1 MPGIKRS
8 RPAEDAAASSAAS
21 SSSKPASATKKTKS
35 NTAASTSTSSAPST
49 SLLSA
54 QEVDFPRGGS
64 SGLTPLEFREAKRE
78 ARSESA
84 ANELLFKDAKDEQAE
99 ARRNKNKQKLNRE
112 KRNDAKK
119 KRSSAA
125 AAAPT
130 TKAERKDHNRIEHI
144 NYKRLIP
151 GSRLLCSVL
160 AIHPLAVVVSLP
172 NQMLGHIP
180 VTQISPQFTQR
191 LQAAADASAED
202 DEEEEDDD
210 ESMDEDSDDEDGDN
224 THTNG
229 ASGKDAKKVP
239 ELRELFYVGQWLV
252 ASVVQVRSGDVAKG
266 RPTREGGEYEKESR
280 RVELSLAPHLVNAG
294 VSVSDLD
301 TGATLSAAISSVEDH
316 GYMLDAGLPEFRGFI
331 PFTDAAK
338 LPTSFRAGKNG
349 KSLQVGSVVFAKI
362 TKIPENQRSFEATLD
377 PKTVS
382 TSPIKH
388 APSITAILPGT
399 LTKVLITASLPTG
412 LNVKLFGMFDA
423 TIDRFHLPELPEG
436 KDIPDVYK
444 EGSKHV
450 ARVLWDLLAPPSA
463 ALQGENPEHER
474 KFGLSL
480 APQVLALEAPVA
492 KDAQLLQH
500 AYPIGAALKVTVVQT
515 INDWGLIVT
524 INGTDLRGFVHI
536 SQVSDDHVVALPP
549 SSGPFAKGS
558 AHKARVVGHSPTDR
572 TLQLS
577 LKASV
582 LERKFM
588 RVSEVEVGEVV
599 NASIIKLALPNA
611 IFLQLHGHVD
621 GVVFSNHFA
630 DVKLTQPEKRFKP
643 GLQVKA
649 RVMDVDPSR
658 NRIVLTLKKSLVKSD
673 LPIVASLQD
682 ARVGVVTNATVSRV
696 QTNSLIVSLFGG
708 LKALVPGREVSE
720 DDFNDVK
727 SGFAEGK
734 VIKMRITEVD
744 YENQKLV
751 GSIKQASPE
760 FLAKL
765 NVDAVDVGEKV
776 TGKVAAVHKEVVVLT
791 LVPSGVRALLSLA
804 VLADIRGTTPEAL
817 LETLEEDQEIEDLV
831 VSVKNPAKGI
841 VIVADKVR
849 ASKKADE
856 GANGATVGP
865 VKQGAVVPG
874 RVIQKNDKYLDCVV
888 AIGTA
893 TRATLQMTDI
903 ADDFSSEVTLP
914 SPGQNLQCYVVS
926 LKPNGKSAV
935 ISTRP
940 SRVSPS
946 SSTVVADPEITSISD
961 LAKGQ
966 KVRGF
971 VKAITNVG
979 LFVNVGRKLDARV
992 QVRELFDEFVRDWK
1006 TRFTVGQV
1014 VSGTIMDLNANNNE
1028 IEMSLKS
1035 TPGSIKPR
1043 AERDAERAQAQDAK
1057 RAKRLSDFKVG
1068 DKVKGFVKNI
1078 IDFGVFVQIEGTN
1091 VSGLAH
1097 MNELSDGK
1105 AAEAL
1110 KAFRVGDKVRAIVL
1124 RVNEEK
1130 KKISFGLKPSYFDA
1144 ADFEDSS
1151 DEDDDDDEEVDED
1164 EEMEGADADAGSDGE
1179 EDEDEE
1185 SGDDDDDEGDFVEMD
1200 EDSDAE
1206 EDDEA
1211 PKSKKSALPALALS
1225 GGFSWSAGANDD
1237 DEVSD
1242 NGLSSSES
1250 DSDSDSDTAASAAA
1264 KKAAQRKEKAKSK
1277 ARKNTLEEDLTADL
1291 ASKAPESATDF
1302 ERLLLGS
1309 PNSSFLWIQFMSFAL
1324 QLSDVDKAREI
1335 ARRALK
1341 VINYR
1346 EEQERMNVWIALLN
1360 LENTYGSDE
1369 TLDATFR
1376 EAVQAND
1383 GFTMYLK
1390 MVNILETSEKHEAAE
1405 EMFVKA
1411 KAKYSTQPEFWIEY
1425 ARYFLRTGQ
1434 ADAAR
1439 ALLPRAMQALDKRQH
1454 TQTITAFAINEFKLG
1469 DAERGRTIFEGLVD
1483 SYPKRLD
1490 LWWQYLDQESRL
1502 EDNQVQVRNLFERTL
1517 TLKLTAKKGKSL
1529 LKKWLEYE
1537 KSHGD
1542 AKSQQKVLKKA
1553 KEFVDEINSKNAQ
1566 PQDEEEEDD
1575 EE

>member
-1 MPGIKRS
+1 MPGVKRS

-21 SSSKPASATKKTKS
+21 SSKFNHTKKTKS
-35 NTAASTSTSSAPST
+35 SSTSSASSSAPTT

-78 ARSESA
+78 AHSESS
-84 ANELLFKDAKDEQAE
+84 ANELLFKDAKDVQAE
-99 ARRNKNKQKLNRE
+99 AKRNKNKQKLNRE

-119 KRSSAA
+119 KRA
-125 AAAPT
+125 T
-130 TKAERKDHNRIEHI
+130 TEVVKPAGEKKDHVRIEHI

-180 VTQISPQFTQR
+180 VTQVSPQFTQR
-191 LQAAADASAED
+191 LQAAADANAEDDSD
-202 DEEEEDDD
+202 DEEEEDED
-210 ESMDEDSDDEDGDN
+210 ESMDEDSDEDEDEEAA
-224 THTNG
+224 T
-229 ASGKDAKKVP
+229 SSSSKKSRKDAKKVP
-239 ELRELFYVGQWLV
+239 ELRELFHVGQWLV
-252 ASVVQVRSGDVAKG
+252 ASVVQVRGGDVAKG

-280 RVELSLAPHLVNAG
+280 RVELSLAPHLVNTGAA
-294 VSVSDLD
+294 VSDLD
-301 TGATLSAAISSVEDH
+301 VGATLSASISSVEDH
-316 GYMLDAGLPEFRGFI
+316 GYMLDSGIPEFRGFV

-338 LPTSFRAGKNG
+338 LPSSFHAGKNG

-362 TKIPENQRSFEATLD
+362 TKIPENRRSFEVTLD
-377 PKTVS
+377 PKTV
-382 TSPIKH
+382 TNTPIKH
-388 APSITAILPGT
+388 VPSITAILPGT
-399 LTKVLITASLPTG
+399 LTKVLVTAALPTG

-423 TIDRFHLPELPEG
+423 TIDRFHLPQLPEG
-436 KDIPDVYK
+436 KDIQDVYK

-450 ARVLWDLLAPPSA
+450 ARVLWDLLAPPST
-463 ALQGENPEHER
+463 ALQGDNPDHER

-480 APQVLALEAPVA
+480 APQVLALQAPVA
-492 KDAQLLQH
+492 KDQQLLQH
-500 AYPIGAALKVTVVQT
+500 AYPIGAPLKVTVVQT
-515 INDWGLIVT
+515 INEWGLIVS
-524 INGTDLRGFVHI
+524 IHNTDLRGFVHI
-536 SQVSDDHVVALPP
+536 SQVSDDHVVSLPP
-549 SSGPFAKGS
+549 SSGPFAKGTE
-558 AHKARVVGHSPTDR
+558 HKARVVGHSPTDR

-599 NASIIKLALPNA
+599 NANIIKLGLPNT

-621 GVVFSNHFA
+621 GVVFANHFA
-630 DVKLTQPEKRFKP
+630 DIKLTHPEKRFKP

-658 NRIVLTLKKSLVKSD
+658 NRIVLTCKKSLVKSD
-673 LPIVASLQD
+673 LPIIASMQD
-682 ARVGVVTNATVSRV
+682 ARVGVVTHATIFRV

-720 DDFNDVK
+720 EDFNDVK
-727 SGFAEGK
+727 DSFTEGK
-734 VIKMRITEVD
+734 VVKMRITEVD

-760 FLAKL
+760 YLAKL
-765 NVDAVDVGEKV
+765 NVDAVEVGEKV
-776 TGKVAAVHKEVVVLT
+776 TGKVAAVHKEVVVLS
-791 LVPSGVRALLSLA
+791 LVPSGVRALLSLS
-804 VLADIRGTTPEAL
+804 VLASMRGTTSEEL
-817 LETLEEDQEIEDLV
+817 LESLEEDQEIENLV

-849 ASKKADE
+849 SGKSSDDSA
-856 GANGATVGP
+856 ANGTTSGQ
-865 VKQGAVVPG
+865 VKQGAVVQG
-874 RVIQKNDKYLDCVV
+874 RVIEKNAKYLDCIV
-888 AIGTA
+888 ALGTA
-893 TRATLQMTDI
+893 TRAKLHITDLS
-903 ADDFSSEVTLP
+903 DDYSSDASALP
-914 SPGQNLQCYVVS
+914 TPGQSVQCYILS

-940 SRVSPS
+940 SRTTG
-946 SSTVVADPEITSISD
+946 STDIVDPEISSISD

-966 KVRGF
+966 KIRGF

-979 LFVNVGRKLDARV
+979 LFITIGRKLDARV

-1014 VSGTIMDLNANNNE
+1014 VSGTIMDLNPGNNE
-1028 IEMSLKS
+1028 VEMSLKS

-1043 AERDAERAQAQDAK
+1043 AEKAEERAQAEQK
-1057 RAKRLSDFKVG
+1057 QRPKRLTGFKVG
-1068 DKVKGFVKNI
+1068 DKVKGFIKNI

-1105 AAEAL
+1105 ADEAL

-1124 RVNEEK
+1124 RINEEK
-1130 KKISFGLKPSYFDA
+1130 RKISFGLKPSYFDA

-1151 DEDDDDDEEVDED
+1151 DEEDDDDEEEIEEVEEDED
-1164 EEMEGADADAGSDGE
+1164 EEMEDAEAAS
-1179 EDEDEE
+1179 EDEDDDE
-1185 SGDDDDDEGDFVEMD
+1185 DDDEDSDDEGDFVEMD
-1200 EDSDAE
+1200 EDDE
-1206 EDDEA
+1206 EADNA
-1211 PKSKKSALPALALS
+1211 ATSKSKKSSSLPSLALS

-1237 DEVSD
+1237 DESSND
-1242 NGLSSSES
+1242 LSSSSDSDDS
-1250 DSDSDSDTAASAAA
+1250 DSDSDSAARKASL
-1264 KKAAQRKEKAKSK
+1264 KKQKAKSK
-1277 ARKNTLEEDLTADL
+1277 SKRSSNLEEDLTADL

-1324 QLSDVDKAREI
+1324 QLSDVDKARSI

-1360 LENTYGSDE
+1360 LENTYGSEE
-1369 TLDATFR
+1369 TLESTFK

-1390 MVNILETSEKHEAAE
+1390 MISILEASNKISEAE
-1405 EMFVKA
+1405 EMFTKA
-1411 KAKYSTQPEFWIEY
+1411 KAKYSTSPEFWIEY
-1425 ARYFLRTGQ
+1425 ARFYLRTDQ
-1434 ADAAR
+1434 PDASR
-1439 ALLPRAMQALDKRQH
+1439 ALLPRAMQALEKREH
-1454 TQTITAFAINEFKLG
+1454 TFTITAFAINEFKLG
-1469 DAERGRTIFEGLVD
+1469 DPERGRTIFEGLVD

-1490 LWWQYLDQESRL
+1490 LWWQYIDQESRL
-1502 EDNQVQVRNLFERTL
+1502 EENQPQVRNLFERAM

-1537 KSHGD
+1537 KKHGD
-1542 AKSQQKVLKKA
+1542 AKSQQKVIKRA
-1553 KEFVDEINSKNAQ
+1553 KDFVDEINRKNAA
-1566 PQDEEEEDD
+1566 QDEEED

>member
-8 RPAEDAAASSAAS
+8 RPADDAAAASSAAS
-21 SSSKPASATKKTKS
+21 SSKAAAAAIATKKSKS
-35 NTAASTSTSSAPST
+35 NTASTSSAPST

-99 ARRNKNKQKLNRE
+99 AKRNKNKQKLNRE

-119 KRSSAA
+119 KRSSTA
-125 AAAPT
+125 AAAPAANSE
-130 TKAERKDHNRIEHI
+130 KKDYNRIEHI

-180 VTQISPQFTQR
+180 ATQISPQFTQR
-191 LQAAADASAED
+191 LQAAADASA
-202 DEEEEDDD
+202 DED
-210 ESMDEDSDDEDGDN
+210 ESMDEDSDSDDEDDEDEG
-224 THTNG
+224 HANG
-229 ASGKDAKKVP
+229 ASSKVSNKVP
-239 ELRELFYVGQWLV
+239 ELRELFHVGQWLV

-316 GYMLDAGLPEFRGFI
+316 GYMLDAGLAELSGFV

-338 LPTSFRAGKNG
+338 LPASFHAGKNG

-362 TKIPENQRSFEATLD
+362 TRIPENKRSFDATLD
-377 PKTVS
+377 PKTVR

-463 ALQGENPEHER
+463 ALQGDNPDHER

-492 KDAQLLQH
+492 KDDQLLQH
-500 AYPIGAALKVTVVQT
+500 AFPIGAALKVTVVQT
-515 INDWGLIVT
+515 INDWGLIVSVHD
-524 INGTDLRGFVHI
+524 TDLRGFVHI

-558 AHKARVVGHSPTDR
+558 VHKARVVGHSPTDR

-599 NASIIKLALPNA
+599 NASIIKLGLPNA
-611 IFLQLHGHVD
+611 IFLQLQGHVD
-621 GVVFSNHFA
+621 GVVFANHFA

-649 RVMDVDPSR
+649 RVMDVDPNR

-673 LPIVASLQD
+673 LPIVASMQD
-682 ARVGVVTNATVSRV
+682 ARVGVVTNATVFRV

-708 LKALVPGREVSE
+708 LRALVPGREVSE

-727 SGFAEGK
+727 SGFGEGK
-734 VIKMRITEVD
+734 VVKMRITEVD
-744 YENQKLV
+744 YENQRLV

-760 FLAKL
+760 YLAKL
-765 NVDAVDVGEKV
+765 NVDAVEVGETV

-804 VLADIRGTTPEAL
+804 VLAAMRSTTPEAL
-817 LETLEEDQEIEDLV
+817 LETLEEDQEIDGLV

-849 ASKKADE
+849 ESKKANE
-856 GANGATVGP
+856 GASSTTSGQ
-865 VKQGAVVPG
+865 VKQGAVVQG

-888 AIGTA
+888 ALGTA
-893 TRATLQMTDI
+893 TRATLQMTDL
-903 ADDFSSEVTLP
+903 ADDFSANITLP
-914 SPGQNLQCYVVS
+914 SPGQTLQCYIVS

-940 SRVSPS
+940 SRVNPS
-946 SSTVVADPEITSISD
+946 TSAQIVDPEITSISD
-961 LAKGQ
+961 LIKGQ
-966 KVRGF
+966 KIRGF

-1006 TRFTVGQV
+1006 TRFRVGQLV
-1014 VSGTIMDLNANNNE
+1014 EGTVMDVNAHSNE
-1028 IEMSLKS
+1028 VELSLKS

-1043 AERDAERAQAQDAK
+1043 AEREAERAQAHDAK
-1057 RAKRLSDFKVG
+1057 RPKRLTDFSVG
-1068 DKVKGFVKNI
+1068 DKVKGFVKNV
-1078 IDFGVFVQIEGTN
+1078 IDFGVFVQIDGTN

-1105 AAEAL
+1105 ADEAL

-1124 RVNEEK
+1124 RINEEK

-1151 DEDDDDDEEVDED
+1151 DEEDEDED
-1164 EEMEGADADAGSDGE
+1164 EEMEDADAGSDE
-1179 EDEDEE
+1179 DDEDKED
-1185 SGDDDDDEGDFVEMD
+1185 SDDDDDEGDFVEMD
-1200 EDSDAE
+1200 QDSDAE
-1206 EDDEA
+1206 DDDDDDA
-1211 PKSKKSALPALALS
+1211 PKSKKSSLPSLALS

-1237 DEVSD
+1237 ESSD
-1242 NGLSSSES
+1242 NALSSS
-1250 DSDSDSDTAASAAA
+1250 DSDSAAASA
-1264 KKAAQRKEKAKSK
+1264 KKALQRKEKAKAKS
-1277 ARKNTLEEDLTADL
+1277 RKSALEDDLTADL

-1324 QLSDVDKAREI
+1324 QLSDVDQARTI

-1360 LENTYGSDE
+1360 LENTYGSDD

-1390 MVNILETSEKHEAAE
+1390 LIGILEGAGKLDAADE
-1405 EMFVKA
+1405 TWVKA
-1411 KAKYSTQPEFWIEY
+1411 KGKYSTQPEFWIEY
-1425 ARYFLRTGQ
+1425 ARFFLRTRR

-1439 ALLPRAMQALDKRQH
+1439 ALLPRAMQALDKRAH

-1502 EDNQVQVRNLFERTL
+1502 PENQAQVRNLFERTL

-1537 KSHGD
+1537 KAHGD
-1542 AKSQQKVLKKA
+1542 AKSQQKVLNRA
-1553 KEFVDEINSKNAQ
+1553 KEFVDEINSKNAA
-1566 PQDEEEEDD
+1566 PQEDD
-1575 EE
+1575 EEDEE

>member
-21 SSSKPASATKKTKS
+21 SSKFANATKKTKS
-35 NTAASTSTSSAPST
+35 NTASTSSAPST

-84 ANELLFKDAKDEQAE
+84 ANELLFKDAKDERAE
-99 ARRNKNKQKLNRE
+99 AKRNKNKQKLNRE

-119 KRSSAA
+119 KRTSTAT
-125 AAAPT
+125 AAPT
-130 TKAERKDHNRIEHI
+130 TKGEKKDHNRIEHI

-180 VTQISPQFTQR
+180 
-191 LQAAADASAED
+191 
-202 DEEEEDDD
+202 
-210 ESMDEDSDDEDGDN
+210 N
-224 THTNG
+224 
-229 ASGKDAKKVP
+229 AKKVP
-239 ELRELFYVGQWLV
+239 ELRELFHVGQWLV

-301 TGATLSAAISSVEDH
+301 AGAALSAAISSVEDH
-316 GYMLDAGLPEFRGFI
+316 GYMLDAGLPEFRGFV
-331 PFTDAAK
+331 PFADAAK
-338 LPTSFRAGKNG
+338 LPSSFHAGKNG
-349 KSLQVGSVVFAKI
+349 KSLQVGSVVFTKI
-362 TKIPENQRSFEATLD
+362 TKIPENKRSFEATLD

-388 APSITAILPGT
+388 APAITAILPGT

-463 ALQGENPEHER
+463 ALQGDNPDHER

-492 KDAQLLQH
+492 KDEQLLQH

-524 INGTDLRGFVHI
+524 IHDTDLRGFVHI

-549 SSGPFAKGS
+549 STGPFAKGS
-558 AHKARVVGHSPTDR
+558 VHKARVVGHSPTDR

-599 NASIIKLALPNA
+599 NASIIKLGLPNT
-611 IFLQLHGHVD
+611 IFFQLQGHVD

-649 RVMDVDPSR
+649 RVMDVDPNR

-673 LPIVASLQD
+673 LPIVASMQD
-682 ARVGVVTNATVSRV
+682 ARVGVVTNATVFRV

-727 SGFAEGK
+727 SGFTEGK
-734 VIKMRITEVD
+734 VVKMRITEVD

-760 FLAKL
+760 YLAKL
-765 NVDAVDVGEKV
+765 NVDAVEVGEKV

-804 VLADIRGTTPEAL
+804 LLAQIRGTTPEAL
-817 LETLEEDQEIEDLV
+817 LEELEEDQEIEDLV

-849 ASKKADE
+849 TKTMDE
-856 GANGATVGP
+856 GANGATSGE
-865 VKQGAVVPG
+865 VKQGAVVQG

-888 AIGTA
+888 ALGTA
-893 TRATLQMTDI
+893 TRATLQMTDL
-903 ADDFSSEVTLP
+903 ADDFSNVTLP
-914 SPGQNLQCYVVS
+914 SPGQTLSCYIVS

-940 SRVSPS
+940 SRIDPS
-946 SSTVVADPEITSISD
+946 NSTNVTDPEVTSIND
-961 LAKGQ
+961 LTKGQ

-992 QVRELFDEFVRDWK
+992 QVRELFDDFVRDWK
-1006 TRFTVGQV
+1006 TRFTVGQL
-1014 VSGTIMDLNANNNE
+1014 VSGTIMDLNVHNNE

-1043 AERDAERAQAQDAK
+1043 AEREVERVQAQDAK

-1068 DKVKGFVKNI
+1068 DKVKGFVKNV

-1097 MNELSDGK
+1097 MNELSDGR
-1105 AAEAL
+1105 ADEAL
-1110 KAFRVGDKVRAIVL
+1110 KAFRVGDK
-1124 RVNEEK
+1124 
-1130 KKISFGLKPSYFDA
+1130 
-1144 ADFEDSS
+1144 
-1151 DEDDDDDEEVDED
+1151 
-1164 EEMEGADADAGSDGE
+1164 
-1179 EDEDEE
+1179 
-1185 SGDDDDDEGDFVEMD
+1185 
-1200 EDSDAE
+1200 
-1206 EDDEA
+1206 
-1211 PKSKKSALPALALS
+1211 SKKSAIPSLALS

-1237 DEVSD
+1237 SDSD
-1242 NGLSSSES
+1242 NGLSSSDESDSGS
-1250 DSDSDSDTAASAAA
+1250 DSDSDSAAAAAA
-1264 KKAAQRKEKAKSK
+1264 KKAAQCKEKAKSK
-1277 ARKNTLEEDLTADL
+1277 SRKSTLEEDLTADL

-1309 PNSSFLWIQFMSFAL
+1309 PNSSFLWIQFMSFSL

-1390 MVNILETSEKHEAAE
+1390 MINILETSEKTEAAE
-1405 EMFVKA
+1405 ELLVKA
-1411 KAKYSTQPEFWIEY
+1411 KAKYSTQGEFWIEW

-1502 EDNQVQVRNLFERTL
+1502 EGNQVQVRNLFERTL

-1529 LKKWLEYE
+1529 LKKWLDYE
-1537 KSHGD
+1537 KAHGD
-1542 AKSQQKVLKKA
+1542 AKSQQKVLKRA
-1553 KEFVDEINSKNAQ
+1553 KEFVDEINSKNAPTQ
-1566 PQDEEEEDD
+1566 EEEEND

>member
-8 RPAEDAAASSAAS
+8 RPVEDAAASSAAS
-21 SSSKPASATKKTKS
+21 SSKPNTTKKTKQAPS
-35 NTAASTSTSSAPST
+35 NSTPST

-99 ARRNKNKQKLNRE
+99 AKRNKMKQKFNRE

-119 KRSSAA
+119 KR
-125 AAAPT
+125 AAPAAST
-130 TKAERKDHNRIEHI
+130 TTQGEKKDYNRIEHI

-180 VTQISPQFTQR
+180 VTHISPQFTQR

-202 DEEEEDDD
+202 DDEDEDEDED
-210 ESMDEDSDDEDGDN
+210 ESMEEDSDDEDEED
-224 THTNG
+224 G
-229 ASGKDAKKVP
+229 ASKKQSKKDVKKVP
-239 ELRELFYVGQWLV
+239 ELRDLFHVGQWLV

-280 RVELSLAPHLVNAG
+280 RVELSLAPHLVNTG

-301 TGATLSAAISSVEDH
+301 AGATLSASISSVEDH
-316 GYMLDAGLPEFRGFI
+316 GYMLDSGIPEFRGFVS
-331 PFTDAAK
+331 FSDAAK
-338 LPTSFRAGKNG
+338 LPSSFHAGKQG

-362 TKIPENQRSFEATLD
+362 TKIPENKRSFEATLD
-377 PKTVS
+377 PKTV
-382 TSPIKH
+382 TNSPIKH
-388 APSITAILPGT
+388 APGITAILPGT
-399 LTKVLITASLPTG
+399 LTKVLITAALPTG

-423 TIDRFHLPELPEG
+423 TIDRFHLPELPEN

-450 ARVLWDLLAPPSA
+450 ARVLWDLLSPPST
-463 ALQGENPEHER
+463 ALQGDNPDHER

-480 APQVLALEAPVA
+480 APQVLALDAPVA
-492 KDAQLLQH
+492 KDKQLLQH
-500 AYPIGAALKVTVVQT
+500 AYPIGHALKVTVVQT
-515 INDWGLIVT
+515 INDWGLIVSVH
-524 INGTDLRGFVHI
+524 GTDLRGLVHI
-536 SQVSDDHVVALPP
+536 SQVSDDHVVSLPP
-549 SSGPFAKGS
+549 SSGPFAKGTE
-558 AHKARVVGHSPTDR
+558 HKARVVGHSPTDR

-599 NASIIKLALPNA
+599 NASIIKLGLPNA
-611 IFLQLHGHVD
+611 IFLQLHGNVD
-621 GVVFSNHFA
+621 GIVFANHFA

-673 LPIVASLQD
+673 LPIVSSIQD
-682 ARVGVVTNATVSRV
+682 ARVGVVTNATIFRV

-708 LKALVPGREVSE
+708 LKALIPGREVSE

-727 SGFAEGK
+727 SGFTEGK
-734 VIKMRITEVD
+734 VVKMRITEVD

-760 FLAKL
+760 YLAKL
-765 NVDAVDVGEKV
+765 NVDAVDVGQKV
-776 TGKVAAVHKEVVVLT
+776 TGKVAAVHKEVVVLS
-791 LVPSGVRALLSLA
+791 LVPSGVRALLSLS
-804 VLADIRGTTPEAL
+804 VLAAMRGTSSEEL
-817 LETLEEDQEIEDLV
+817 LESLEEDQEIEDLV
-831 VSVKNPAKGI
+831 VSVKNPAKGL

-849 ASKKADE
+849 DNKSEE
-856 GANGATVGP
+856 GANGASSGQ
-865 VKQGAVVPG
+865 VKQGGVVQG
-874 RVIQKNDKYLDCVV
+874 RVIQKNDKFLDCMV
-888 AIGTA
+888 ALGTA
-893 TRATLQMTDI
+893 TRAKLHITDL
-903 ADDFSSEVTLP
+903 ADDFSTNPSLP
-914 SPGQNLQCYVVS
+914 APGQTVQCYILS
-926 LKPNGKSAV
+926 LSRNGKSAT

-940 SRVSPS
+940 SLVSPS
-946 SSTVVADPEITSISD
+946 ASTSVVDPEISSISD

-979 LFVNVGRKLDARV
+979 LFITIGRKLDARV

-1014 VSGTIMDLNANNNE
+1014 VSGTIMDTNVHNNE

-1043 AERDAERAQAQDAK
+1043 AERAEERAQAEEKK
-1057 RAKRLSDFKVG
+1057 RPKRLMDFKVG
-1068 DKVKGFVKNI
+1068 DKVKGFIKNI
-1078 IDFGVFVQIEGTN
+1078 IDFGVFVQIEGTH

-1105 AAEAL
+1105 ADEAL

-1124 RVNEEK
+1124 RINEEK

-1151 DEDDDDDEEVDED
+1151 DEEDDDEEEAED
-1164 EEMEGADADAGSDGE
+1164 EEMEDADADEDE
-1179 EDEDEE
+1179 NEDEDDE
-1185 SGDDDDDEGDFVEMD
+1185 SDDEAAGDFVEMD
-1200 EDSDAE
+1200 EDSDDEAE
-1206 EDDEA
+1206 ATA
-1211 PKSKKSALPALALS
+1211 PKSKKSGLPSLSLS
-1225 GGFSWSAGANDD
+1225 GGFSWSAGGNDD
-1237 DEVSD
+1237 EESS
-1242 NGLSSSES
+1242 NELSSS
-1250 DSDSDSDTAASAAA
+1250 DSDSDSETTKAQL
-1264 KKAAQRKEKAKSK
+1264 KKQKAKSK
-1277 ARKNTLEEDLTADL
+1277 NKSRAALEEDLTADL
-1291 ASKAPESATDF
+1291 ASKAPESSTDF

-1324 QLSDVDKAREI
+1324 QLSDVDQARTI

-1360 LENTYGSDE
+1360 LENTYGSDD
-1369 TLDATFR
+1369 TLESTFK

-1390 MVNILETSEKHEAAE
+1390 MINILEASEKHEQAE

-1411 KAKYSTQPEFWIEY
+1411 KSKYSTAPEFWIEY
-1425 ARYFLRTGQ
+1425 ARYYLRTNQ

-1439 ALLPRAMQALDKRQH
+1439 ALLPRAMQALEKREH
-1454 TQTITAFAINEFKLG
+1454 TKTITAFAINEFKLG

-1490 LWWQYLDQESRL
+1490 LWWQYIDQESRL
-1502 EDNQVQVRNLFERTL
+1502 DDNQAQVRNLFERTL

-1537 KSHGD
+1537 KKNGD

-1553 KEFVDEINSKNAQ
+1553 KDFVDEINRKNA
-1566 PQDEEEEDD
+1566 EAEEEDED

>member
-8 RPAEDAAASSAAS
+8 RPADDAAASSAS
-21 SSSKPASATKKTKS
+21 SSSKANATKKTKNS
-35 NTAASTSTSSAPST
+35 ASSAAPST

-54 QEVDFPRGGS
+54 HEVDFPRGGS
-64 SGLTPLEFREAKRE
+64 SGLTSLEFREAKRE

-84 ANELLFKDAKDEQAE
+84 ADELLFKDAKDEQAQ
-99 ARRNKNKQKLNRE
+99 AKRNKLKQKFNRE
-112 KRNDAKK
+112 KRNDTKK
-119 KRSSAA
+119 KRTTPLPSASA
-125 AAAPT
+125 TQPQN
-130 TKAERKDHNRIEHI
+130 KDFNRIEHV

-172 NQMLGHIP
+172 NQMLGHVP
-180 VTQISPQFTQR
+180 VTHISPQFTHR
-191 LQAAADASAED
+191 LQAAADATAQAD
-202 DEEEEDDD
+202 DEEDDD
-210 ESMDEDSDDEDGDN
+210 DQSMDDASDDDEGN
-224 THTNG
+224 VNG
-229 ASGKDAKKVP
+229 TLNKRSNNDANKVP
-239 ELRELFYVGQWLV
+239 ELRELFHVGQWLV
-252 ASVVQVRSGDVAKG
+252 ASVVQVRSADVAKG
-266 RPTREGGEYEKESR
+266 LPNREGGEYEKESR

-316 GYMLDAGLPEFRGFI
+316 GYMLDCGITELRGFVS
-331 PFTDAAK
+331 FTDAAK
-338 LPTSFRAGKNG
+338 LPATFGAGKHG

-362 TKIPENQRSFEATLD
+362 TKIPENKRSFEATLD
-377 PKTVS
+377 PKAVS

-388 APSITAILPGT
+388 APNITAILPGT
-399 LTKVLITASLPTG
+399 LTKVLITAALPTG

-450 ARVLWDLLAPPSA
+450 ARVLWDLLSPPST
-463 ALQGENPEHER
+463 ALQGDNPDHER

-492 KDAQLLQH
+492 KDQQLLQH
-500 AYPIGAALKVTVVQT
+500 AYPIGATLKVTVVQT
-515 INDWGLIVT
+515 ITDWGLIVS
-524 INGTDLRGFVHI
+524 IHGTDLRGFVHI
-536 SQVSDDHVVALPP
+536 SQASDDHVVSLPP
-549 SSGPFAKGS
+549 SSGPFAKGTE
-558 AHKARVVGHSPTDR
+558 HKARVVGHSPTDR

-577 LKASV
+577 LKPSV

-599 NASIIKLALPNA
+599 NASIVKLGLPNA

-621 GVVFSNHFA
+621 GVVFANHFA

-649 RVMDVDPSR
+649 RIMDVDPSR
-658 NRIVLTLKKSLVKSD
+658 NRIVLTCKKSLVKSD
-673 LPIVASLQD
+673 LPIVASMQD
-682 ARVGVVTNATVSRV
+682 ARVGVVTNATIFRV

-727 SGFAEGK
+727 GSFTEGR
-734 VIKMRITEVD
+734 VVKMRITEVD

-751 GSIKQASPE
+751 GSIKQAAPE
-760 FLAKL
+760 YLAKL
-765 NVDAVDVGEKV
+765 NVSAVDVGEKV

-791 LVPSGVRALLSLA
+791 LVPSGVRALLSLS
-804 VLADIRGTTPEAL
+804 VLAAMRGTTSEEL
-817 LETLEEDQEIEDLV
+817 LESLGEDQEIENLV

-849 ASKKADE
+849 AGKAADE
-856 GANGATVGP
+856 GANGASSGQ
-865 VKQGAVVPG
+865 VKQGAVVQG
-874 RVIQKNDKYLDCVV
+874 RVIQKSDKFLDCIV
-888 AIGTA
+888 ALGTA
-893 TRATLQMTDI
+893 TRAKLHITDI
-903 ADDFSSEVTLP
+903 ADDFSNNVSLP
-914 SPGQNLQCYVVS
+914 SVGQTVRCHVIS
-926 LKPNGKSAV
+926 LTPNGKSAV
-935 ISTRP
+935 ISTRA
-940 SRVSPS
+940 SRISD
-946 SSTVVADPEITSISD
+946 STDVVDPEISSITD
-961 LAKGQ
+961 LTKGQ

-979 LFVNVGRKLDARV
+979 LFVTIGRKLEARV

-1006 TRFTVGQV
+1006 QRFTVGQV
-1014 VSGTIMDLNANNNE
+1014 VSGTIMDTDVNSNE
-1028 IEMSLKS
+1028 VEMSLKS

-1043 AERDAERAQAQDAK
+1043 AERAGERAKDQET
-1057 RAKRLSDFKVG
+1057 RRPKRLTDFKAG
-1068 DKVKGFVKNI
+1068 DKVKGFIKNI
-1078 IDFGVFVQIEGTN
+1078 IEFGVFVQIEGTN

-1105 AAEAL
+1105 ADEAL

-1151 DEDDDDDEEVDED
+1151 DEEESDDEVEDGDAIADGSDDDEEGDSDDED
-1164 EEMEGADADAGSDGE
+1164 E
-1179 EDEDEE
+1179 
-1185 SGDDDDDEGDFVEMD
+1185 GDYVEMD
-1200 EDSDAE
+1200 EDDE
-1206 EDDEA
+1206 NEDEDED
-1211 PKSKKSALPALALS
+1211 KNTKKSSVPPLALS
-1225 GGFSWSAGANDD
+1225 GGFSWSASANDD
-1237 DEVSD
+1237 DESD
-1242 NGLSSSES
+1242 NSLSSSS
-1250 DSDSDSDTAASAAA
+1250 SADSDSDSDADAAAA
-1264 KKAAQRKEKAKSK
+1264 KKAALKKEKAQSKSK
-1277 ARKNTLEEDLTADL
+1277 ARKTTLEEDLTADL

-1369 TLDATFR
+1369 TLEATFK

-1390 MVNILETSEKHEAAE
+1390 MVNILEASDKIEAAE
-1405 EMFVKA
+1405 ELFVKA
-1411 KAKYSTQPEFWIEY
+1411 KAKYSTTAEFWIEY
-1425 ARYFLRTGQ
+1425 ARYYLRTGQ

-1439 ALLPRAMQALDKRQH
+1439 ALLPRAMQALDKRDH
-1454 TQTITAFAINEFKLG
+1454 TGTITAFGINEFKLG

-1490 LWWQYLDQESRL
+1490 LWWQYIDQESRL
-1502 EDNQVQVRNLFERTL
+1502 DENQAHVRNLFERTL

-1529 LKKWLEYE
+1529 LKKWLEFE
-1537 KSHGD
+1537 KKHGD
-1542 AKSQQKVLKKA
+1542 AKAQQKVLKRA
-1553 KEFVDEINSKNAQ
+1553 KEFVDEINRKHAQ
-1566 PQDEEEEDD
+1566 SAEGDQEDA
-1575 EE
+1575 E

>member
-1 MPGIKRS
+1 MPGVKRS
-8 RPAEDAAASSAAS
+8 RPAEDAAASSAAG
-21 SSSKPASATKKTKS
+21 SSKSSTTKKTKS
-35 NTAASTSTSSAPST
+35 TSLPSTSAPST

-84 ANELLFKDAKDEQAE
+84 ANELLFKDAKDEQAI
-99 ARRNKNKQKLNRE
+99 AKRNKNKQKLNRE

-119 KRSSAA
+119 KRAPTAA
-125 AAAPT
+125 AATST
-130 TKAERKDHNRIEHI
+130 THAEKRDHNRIEHI

-180 VTQISPQFTQR
+180 VTQISPQFTRR

-202 DEEEEDDD
+202 DDED
-210 ESMDEDSDDEDGDN
+210 ESMDEDSDSDDDDDEAQ
-224 THTNG
+224 TNG
-229 ASGKDAKKVP
+229 TSSKRAKNDAKKVP
-239 ELRELFYVGQWLV
+239 ELRDLFHVGQWLV
-252 ASVVQVRSGDVAKG
+252 ASVLQVRSGDVAKG
-266 RPTREGGEYEKESR
+266 RPSREGGEYEKESR
-280 RVELSLAPHLVNAG
+280 RVELSLAPHLVNTG

-301 TGATLSAAISSVEDH
+301 VGATLSATISSVEDH
-316 GYMLDAGLPEFRGFI
+316 GYMLDSGVSEFSGFV

-338 LPTSFRAGKNG
+338 LPDSFHAGKNG

-362 TKIPENQRSFEATLD
+362 TKVPDNKRSFEATLD

-399 LTKVLITASLPTG
+399 LTKVLITAALPTG
-412 LNVKLFGMFDA
+412 LNVNLFGMFDA

-450 ARVLWDLLAPPSA
+450 ARVLWDLLSPPST
-463 ALQGENPEHER
+463 ALQGDNPDHER

-480 APQVLALEAPVA
+480 APQVLALKAPVA
-492 KDAQLLQH
+492 KDEQLLQH
-500 AYPIGAALKVTVVQT
+500 AYPIGATLEVTVVQT
-515 INDWGLIVT
+515 INDWGLIVS
-524 INGTDLRGFVHI
+524 IHETDLRGFVHI
-536 SQVSDDHVVALPP
+536 SQVSDDHVVSLPP
-549 SSGPFAKGS
+549 SSGPFAKETV
-558 AHKARVVGHSPTDR
+558 HKARVVGHSPTDR

-599 NASIIKLALPNA
+599 TANIIKLGLPNA
-611 IFLQLHGHVD
+611 IFLQLQGHVD

-643 GLQVKA
+643 GLQVRA
-649 RVMDVDPSR
+649 RVIDVDPNR

-673 LPIVASLQD
+673 LPIVASMQD
-682 ARVGVVTNATVSRV
+682 ARVGVVTNATVFRV
-696 QTNSLIVSLFGG
+696 QTNSLVVSLFGG
-708 LKALVPGREVSE
+708 LKALIPGREVSE

-760 FLAKL
+760 YLAKL

-791 LVPSGVRALLSLA
+791 LVPSGVRALLSLS
-804 VLADIRGTTPEAL
+804 VLASMRGSTAEEL
-817 LETLEEDQEIEDLV
+817 LESLEEDQEIDDLV

-849 ASKKADE
+849 SSKNADD
-856 GANGATVGP
+856 GTNGLVSGQ
-865 VKQGAVVPG
+865 VKQGNVVQG
-874 RVIQKNDKYLDCVV
+874 RVIQKNDKYLDCIV
-888 AIGTA
+888 ALGTA
-893 TRATLQMTDI
+893 TRATLHMTDL
-903 ADDFSSEVTLP
+903 ADGFSSNVALP
-914 SPGQNLQCYVVS
+914 SPGQTLQCYIVS
-926 LKPNGKSAV
+926 LKSNGKNAV

-940 SRVSPS
+940 SRVNPS
-946 SSTVVADPEITSISD
+946 ASAEVTDPEITSIAD

-979 LFVNVGRKLDARV
+979 LFVTIGRKLDARV

-1014 VSGTIMDLNANNNE
+1014 VSGTIMDTNPSNNE

-1043 AERDAERAQAQDAK
+1043 AERLEERHADADKK
-1057 RAKRLSDFKVG
+1057 RAKRLTDFKVG
-1068 DKVKGFVKNI
+1068 DKVKGFVKNV

-1105 AAEAL
+1105 ADEAL

-1124 RVNEEK
+1124 RINEEK
-1130 KKISFGLKPSYFDA
+1130 RKISFGLKPSYFDA

-1151 DEDDDDDEEVDED
+1151 DEEED
-1164 EEMEGADADAGSDGE
+1164 EEMEADEAEVGSDDD
-1179 EDEDEE
+1179 EDDDEE
-1185 SGDDDDDEGDFVEMD
+1185 SGDSDDEEGDFVEMD
-1200 EDSDAE
+1200 EDSE
-1206 EDDEA
+1206 SEDDTSA
-1211 PKSKKSALPALALS
+1211 PKRSAVPSLALS

-1237 DEVSD
+1237 DEESD
-1242 NGLSSSES
+1242 NGLSSSDS
-1250 DSDSDSDTAASAAA
+1250 DSDSDSDSSAAAA
-1264 KKAAQRKEKAKSK
+1264 KKAALRKSK
-1277 ARKNTLEEDLTADL
+1277 SKLKAQSRNALEDDLTADL
-1291 ASKAPESATDF
+1291 ATKAPSSATDF
-1302 ERLLLGS
+1302 ERLLLSS
-1309 PNSSFLWIQFMSFAL
+1309 PNSSFLWIQFMSFSL
-1324 QLSDVDKAREI
+1324 QLSDVDRARSI

-1360 LENTYGSDE
+1360 LENTYGSEE
-1369 TLDATFR
+1369 TLESTFR
-1376 EAVQAND
+1376 EAIQAND

-1390 MVNILETSEKHEAAE
+1390 MINILEKSSKTEEAE
-1405 EMFVKA
+1405 ELFVKA
-1411 KAKYSTQPEFWIEY
+1411 KAKYSVLPEFWIEY
-1425 ARYFLRTGQ
+1425 ARFYLRTDQ
-1434 ADAAR
+1434 PDSAR
-1439 ALLPRAMQALDKRQH
+1439 ALLPRAMQALEKRDH
-1454 TQTITAFAINEFKLG
+1454 TSTITAFAINEFKLG
-1469 DAERGRTIFEGLVD
+1469 DPERGRTIFEGLVD

-1502 EDNQVQVRNLFERTL
+1502 EGNETQVRNLFERAM

-1529 LKKWLEYE
+1529 LKKWLDYE
-1537 KSHGD
+1537 KREGD
-1542 AKSQQKVLKKA
+1542 AKSQGKVLMRAKK
-1553 KEFVDEINSKNAQ
+1553 FVDEINSKNNKK
-1566 PQDEEEEDD
+1566 EEEEDD

>member
-8 RPAEDAAASSAAS
+8 RPAEEAATG
-21 SSSKPASATKKTKS
+21 SSKFGATKKNK
-35 NTAASTSTSSAPST
+35 NAALATTSTPSS

-84 ANELLFKDAKDEQAE
+84 ANELLFKDAKDEQAL
-99 ARRNKNKQKLNRE
+99 AKRNKIKQKHNRE
-112 KRNDAKK
+112 KRNDTKK
-119 KRSSAA
+119 KRTPAA
-125 AAAPT
+125 ASAPT
-130 TKAERKDHNRIEHI
+130 MRAEKSEHHRIEHI
-144 NYKRLIP
+144 NYKRLVP

-160 AIHPLAVVVSLP
+160 AIHPIAVVVSLP

-180 VTQISPQFTQR
+180 ATQISPQFTHR
-191 LQAAADASAED
+191 LQVAADASAEHD
-202 DEEEEDDD
+202 DQDEDMSTEEDS
-210 ESMDEDSDDEDGDN
+210 ESDDDDAE
-224 THTNG
+224 TNS
-229 ASGKDAKKVP
+229 APNKRSKKDVTKVP
-239 ELRELFYVGQWLV
+239 ELSELFHVGQWLV
-252 ASVVQVRSGDVAKG
+252 ASVVQVHSGDVAKG

-280 RVELSLAPHLVNAG
+280 RVELSLSPHLVNTG
-294 VSVSDLD
+294 VSISDLD
-301 TGATLSAAISSVEDH
+301 VGASLSATISSVEDH
-316 GYMLDAGLPEFRGFI
+316 GYMLDSGIPEFRGFVG
-331 PFTDAAK
+331 FSDVAR
-338 LPTSFRAGKNG
+338 LPASFHAGKNG
-349 KSLQVGSVVFAKI
+349 KSLEVGSVVFAKI
-362 TKIPENQRSFEATLD
+362 TKIPESKRSFEATLD

-388 APSITAILPGT
+388 TPSITAILPGT
-399 LTKVLITASLPTG
+399 LTKVLVTAALPTG

-423 TIDRFHLPELPEG
+423 TIDRFHLPELPQG
-436 KDIPDVYK
+436 KDISDVYK

-450 ARVLWDLLAPPSA
+450 ARVLWDLLSPPST
-463 ALQGENPEHER
+463 ALQSDIPEHER
-474 KFGLSL
+474 KLGLSL

-492 KDAQLLQH
+492 KDQQLLQH
-500 AYPIGAALKVTVVQT
+500 AYPIGAILKVTVVQT
-515 INDWGLIVT
+515 INDWGLVVSVHD
-524 INGTDLRGFVHI
+524 TDLRGFVHI
-536 SQVSDDHVVALPP
+536 SQVSDDHVVSLPP
-549 SSGPFAKGS
+549 SSGPFAKETV
-558 AHKARVVGHSPTDR
+558 HKARVVGHSPTDR

-599 NASIIKLALPNA
+599 TANIIKLGLPNA
-611 IFLQLHGHVD
+611 IFLQLQGHVD

-643 GLQVKA
+643 GLSVKA
-649 RVMDVDPSR
+649 RVMDVDPNR

-673 LPIVASLQD
+673 LPIVASMQD
-682 ARVGVVTNATVSRV
+682 ARIGVVTNATVFRV

-720 DDFNDVK
+720 NDFNDVK
-727 SGFAEGK
+727 SSFTEGK
-734 VIKMRITEVD
+734 VIKIRITEVD
-744 YENQKLV
+744 YENQKVV
-751 GSIKQASPE
+751 GSIKQTLPE
-760 FLAKL
+760 YLAKL
-765 NVDAVDVGEKV
+765 NVDAVEVGDKV

-791 LVPSGVRALLSLA
+791 LVPTGVRALLSLS
-804 VLADIRGTTPEAL
+804 VLASMRNTTSQEL
-817 LETLEEDQEIEDLV
+817 LESLEEDQEIEDLV
-831 VSVKNPAKGI
+831 VSAKNPAKGI

-849 ASKKADE
+849 SSKSEDVE
-856 GANGATVGP
+856 NNGSTSGQ
-865 VKQGAVVPG
+865 VKQGNVVQG

-888 AIGTA
+888 ALGTA
-893 TRATLQMTDI
+893 TRATLHVTDL
-903 ADDFSSEVTLP
+903 ADDFSRNVSLP
-914 SPGQNLQCYVVS
+914 SPGQTLQCYIVS
-926 LKPNGKSAV
+926 LKSNGKSAV

-940 SRVSPS
+940 SRVAASDS
-946 SSTVVADPEITSISD
+946 ADVTDPEISSISD

-979 LFVNVGRKLDARV
+979 LFVTVGRKLDARV

-1014 VSGTIMDLNANNNE
+1014 VSGTIMDTNVHNNE

-1043 AERDAERAQAQDAK
+1043 AERAEERALLDAK
-1057 RAKRLSDFKVG
+1057 KRPKRLADFKVG

-1078 IDFGVFVQIEGTN
+1078 IGFGVFVQIEGTN

-1105 AAEAL
+1105 ADEAL

-1124 RVNEEK
+1124 RINEEK

-1151 DEDDDDDEEVDED
+1151 DEDED
-1164 EEMEGADADAGSDGE
+1164 EEMAEAEAEADADSANEDE
-1179 EDEDEE
+1179 NEDEDEE
-1185 SGDDDDDEGDFVEMD
+1185 SDEEGDFVEMD
-1200 EDSDAE
+1200 EDSDD
-1206 EDDEA
+1206 EDNQDDSK
-1211 PKSKKSALPALALS
+1211 PKKSAVPSLALS

-1237 DEVSD
+1237 EESD

-1250 DSDSDSDTAASAAA
+1250 DSDYDSDSETGAA
-1264 KKAAQRKEKAKSK
+1264 KKAAQRKEKAKAK
-1277 ARKNTLEEDLTADL
+1277 AQAKSRKNALEEDLTADL
-1291 ASKAPESATDF
+1291 ASKAPESATDY

-1324 QLSDVDKAREI
+1324 QLSDVDRAREI

-1369 TLDATFR
+1369 TLDSTFK

-1383 GFTMYLK
+1383 GFSMYLK
-1390 MVNILETSEKHEAAE
+1390 MINIFETSSKTEEAQE
-1405 EMFVKA
+1405 LFVKA
-1411 KAKYSTQPEFWIEY
+1411 KAKYSVLPEFWIEY
-1425 ARYFLRTGQ
+1425 ARFYLRTDQ

-1439 ALLPRAMQALDKRQH
+1439 ALLPRAMQALDKREH
-1454 TQTITAFAINEFKLG
+1454 TSTITAFAINEFKLG

-1502 EDNQVQVRNLFERTL
+1502 QDNQAQVRNLFERTM

-1537 KSHGD
+1537 KKNGD
-1542 AKSQQKVLKKA
+1542 VKSQQKVLARAKA
-1553 KEFVDEINSKNAQ
+1553 FVDEINSKNQ
-1566 PQDEEEEDD
+1566 TVEDEAEEEDD
-1575 EE
+1575 E

>member
-8 RPAEDAAASSAAS
+8 RPAEDAPASSAAA
-21 SSSKPASATKKTKS
+21 SSSKSSHTKKSKS
-35 NTAASTSTSSAPST
+35 ASSAPAATSAPSS

-64 SGLTPLEFREAKRE
+64 SGLTALEFREAKRE

-99 ARRNKNKQKLNRE
+99 AKRKKNKQKYNRE

-119 KRSSAA
+119 KRTSTTAA
-125 AAAPT
+125 AASASASQSE
-130 TKAERKDHNRIEHI
+130 KKDHIRIEHI
-144 NYKRLIP
+144 NYKRLVP
-151 GSRLLCSVL
+151 GSKLLCSVL
-160 AIHPLAVVVSLP
+160 AVHPLAVVVSLP
-172 NQMLGHIP
+172 NQLLGHIP

-191 LQAAADASAED
+191 LQAAADAAAEESD
-202 DEEEEDDD
+202 DDD
-210 ESMDEDSDDEDGDN
+210 ESMNADSDSDSDSDDDDDDA
-224 THTNG
+224 
-229 ASGKDAKKVP
+229 ASSSNKRSKKVP
-239 ELRELFYVGQWLV
+239 ELRDLFHVGQWLV
-252 ASVVQVRSGDVAKG
+252 ASVVQVRGGDVARG
-266 RPTREGGEYEKESR
+266 RATREGGEYEKESR
-280 RVELSLAPHLVNAG
+280 RVELSLAPQLVNAG
-294 VSVSDLD
+294 VAVSDLD
-301 TGATLSAAISSVEDH
+301 AGATLSATIASVEDH
-316 GYMLDAGLPEFRGFI
+316 GYILDSGIGEFRGFVS
-331 PFTDAAK
+331 FADAAK
-338 LPTSFRAGKNG
+338 LPESFHAGKSG

-362 TKIPENQRSFEATLD
+362 TKVPENKRSFEATLD
-377 PKTVS
+377 PKAVS
-382 TSPIKH
+382 TTPIKH
-388 APSITAILPGT
+388 VPSITAVLPGT
-399 LTKVLITASLPTG
+399 LTKVLVTAALPTG

-450 ARVLWDLLAPPSA
+450 ARVLWDLLSPPSA

-480 APQVLALEAPVA
+480 APQVLSLQAPVA
-492 KDAQLLQH
+492 KDQQLLQH
-500 AYPIGAALKVTVVQT
+500 AYPIGTPIKVTVVQT
-515 INDWGLIVT
+515 VTDWGLIVSVQ
-524 INGTDLRGFVHI
+524 GTDLRGFVHI

-549 SSGPFAKGS
+549 SSGPFCKGTE
-558 AHKARVVGHSPTDR
+558 HKARVVGHSPTDR

-599 NASIIKLALPNA
+599 NATIIKLGLPNA
-611 IFLQLHGHVD
+611 IFLQLQGHVD
-621 GVVFSNHFA
+621 GVVFANHFA

-649 RVMDVDPSR
+649 RVLDVDPSR
-658 NRIVLTLKKSLVKSD
+658 NRIVLTCKKSLVKSD
-673 LPIVASLQD
+673 LPIVGSMQD
-682 ARVGVVTNATVSRV
+682 ARVGVVTHATVFRV
-696 QTNSLIVSLFGG
+696 QVNSIIVNLFGG
-708 LKALVPGREVSE
+708 LKALIPGREASE
-720 DDFNDVK
+720 ASFEDVK
-727 SGFAEGK
+727 ASFTEGK
-734 VIKMRITEVD
+734 VVKMRITEVD
-744 YENQKLV
+744 YENQRLV

-765 NVDAVDVGEKV
+765 NVDAVEVGEKV
-776 TGKVAAVHKEVVVLT
+776 VGKVAAVHKEVVVLS
-791 LVPSGVRALLSLA
+791 LVPSGVRALLSLS
-804 VLADIRGTTPEAL
+804 VLAAMRGTSAEQL
-817 LETLEEDQEIEDLV
+817 LESLEEDQEIDNLV
-831 VSVKNPAKGI
+831 VSVKNPEKGL

-849 ASKKADE
+849 SSKTARD
-856 GANGATVGP
+856 ANGSSSTSAQVE
-865 VKQGAVVPG
+865 QGAVVKG
-874 RVIQKNDKYLDCVV
+874 RVIQKNEKYLDCVV
-888 AIGTA
+888 ALGTA
-893 TRATLQMTDI
+893 TRATLHITDL
-903 ADDFSSEVTLP
+903 ADDYTSGVSLP
-914 SPGQNLQCYVVS
+914 SPGDNVDCFVVS
-926 LKPNGKSAV
+926 LKANGKSGV
-935 ISTRP
+935 VSTRA
-940 SRVSPS
+940 SRISPS
-946 SSTVVADPEITSISD
+946 DAEVTDAEITAITE
-961 LAKGQ
+961 LTKGQ

-979 LFVNVGRKLDARV
+979 VFVSLGRKLDARV

-1006 TRFTVGQV
+1006 KRFTVGQV
-1014 VSGTIMDLNANNNE
+1014 VSGTIMDVNANQNE

-1043 AERDAERAQAQDAK
+1043 AERAQERAEADGTK
-1057 RAKRLSDFKVG
+1057 RPKRLNDFKAG
-1068 DKVKGFVKNI
+1068 DKVKGFIKNI

-1105 AAEAL
+1105 ADEAL

-1124 RVNEEK
+1124 RINEEK
-1130 KKISFGLKPSYFDA
+1130 RKISFGLKPSYFDA

-1151 DEDDDDDEEVDED
+1151 DEDEDDED
-1164 EEMEGADADAGSDGE
+1164 EEEEMDEDDVADIGSDA
-1179 EDEDEE
+1179 EDDASDSE
-1185 SGDDDDDEGDFVEMD
+1185 DDDEADVIEMD
-1200 EDSDAE
+1200 EDSDS
-1206 EDDEA
+1206 EA
-1211 PKSKKSALPALALS
+1211 DAAPSKSKTSKVPSLALS
-1225 GGFSWSAGANDD
+1225 GGFSWSAGAGDD
-1237 DEVSD
+1237 DAADELDS
-1242 NGLSSSES
+1242 S
-1250 DSDSDSDTAASAAA
+1250 DSDSDSDSDSESKAAA
-1264 KKAAQRKEKAKSK
+1264 LKKEKAK
-1277 ARKNTLEEDLTADL
+1277 ARKSRKGAALEEDLTADL
-1291 ASKAPESATDF
+1291 ATKAPESSSDF

-1369 TLDATFR
+1369 TLEATFK

-1390 MVNILETSEKHEAAE
+1390 MVNILEAADKNDVAE

-1411 KAKYSTQPEFWIEY
+1411 KAKYSTTPDFWIEY
-1425 ARYFLRTGQ
+1425 ARYLLRTGQ

-1439 ALLPRAMQALDKRQH
+1439 ALLPRAMQALDKRDH
-1454 TQTITAFAINEFKLG
+1454 TSTITRFAINEFKLG

-1502 EDNQVQVRNLFERTL
+1502 DDNQNQVRNLFERTL

-1537 KSHGD
+1537 KAHGD
-1542 AKSQQKVLKKA
+1542 AKSQNAVLAKA
-1553 KEFVDEINSKNAQ
+1553 KKFVDEIARKNQADD
-1566 PQDEEEEDD
+1566 QDEDD
-1575 EE
+1575 E

>member
-21 SSSKPASATKKTKS
+21 SSKFANATKKTKS
-35 NTAASTSTSSAPST
+35 NTASTSSAPST

-84 ANELLFKDAKDEQAE
+84 ANELLFKDAKDERAE
-99 ARRNKNKQKLNRE
+99 AKRNKNKQKLNRE

-119 KRSSAA
+119 KRTSTAT
-125 AAAPT
+125 AAPT
-130 TKAERKDHNRIEHI
+130 TKGEKKDHNRIEHI

-180 VTQISPQFTQR
+180 VTQISPQFTHR
-191 LQAAADASAED
+191 LQAAADAAAED
-202 DEEEEDDD
+202 DEDDD
-210 ESMDEDSDDEDGDN
+210 ESMDDDSDSDED
-224 THTNG
+224 TAQANG
-229 ASGKDAKKVP
+229 TSSKNAKKVP
-239 ELRELFYVGQWLV
+239 ELRELFHVGQWLV

-301 TGATLSAAISSVEDH
+301 AGAALSAAISSVEDH
-316 GYMLDAGLPEFRGFI
+316 GYMLDAGLPEFRGFV
-331 PFTDAAK
+331 PFADAAK
-338 LPTSFRAGKNG
+338 LPSSFHAGKNG
-349 KSLQVGSVVFAKI
+349 KSLQVGSVVFTKI
-362 TKIPENQRSFEATLD
+362 TKIPENKRSFEATLD

-388 APSITAILPGT
+388 APAITAILPGT

-463 ALQGENPEHER
+463 ALQGDNPDHER

-492 KDAQLLQH
+492 KDEQLLQH

-524 INGTDLRGFVHI
+524 IHDTDLRGFVHI

-549 SSGPFAKGS
+549 STGPFAKGS
-558 AHKARVVGHSPTDR
+558 VHKARVVGHSPTDR

-599 NASIIKLALPNA
+599 NASIIKLGLPNT
-611 IFLQLHGHVD
+611 IFFQLQGHVD

-649 RVMDVDPSR
+649 RVMDVDPNR

-673 LPIVASLQD
+673 LPIVASMQD
-682 ARVGVVTNATVSRV
+682 ARVGVVTNATVFRV

-727 SGFAEGK
+727 SGFTEGK
-734 VIKMRITEVD
+734 VVKMRITEVD

-760 FLAKL
+760 YLAKL
-765 NVDAVDVGEKV
+765 NVDAVEVGEKV

-804 VLADIRGTTPEAL
+804 LLAQIRGTTPEAL
-817 LETLEEDQEIEDLV
+817 LEELEEDQEIEDLV

-849 ASKKADE
+849 TKTMDE
-856 GANGATVGP
+856 GANGATSGE
-865 VKQGAVVPG
+865 VKQGAVVQG

-888 AIGTA
+888 ALGTA
-893 TRATLQMTDI
+893 TRATLQMTDL
-903 ADDFSSEVTLP
+903 ADDFSNVTLP
-914 SPGQNLQCYVVS
+914 SPGQTLSCYIVS

-940 SRVSPS
+940 SRIDPS
-946 SSTVVADPEITSISD
+946 NSTNVTDPEVTSIND
-961 LAKGQ
+961 LTKGQ

-992 QVRELFDEFVRDWK
+992 QVRELFDDFVRDWK
-1006 TRFTVGQV
+1006 TRFTVGQL
-1014 VSGTIMDLNANNNE
+1014 VSGTIMDLNVHNNE

-1043 AERDAERAQAQDAK
+1043 AEREVERVQAQDAK

-1068 DKVKGFVKNI
+1068 DKVKGFVKNV

-1097 MNELSDGK
+1097 MNELSDGR
-1105 AAEAL
+1105 ADEAL

-1124 RVNEEK
+1124 RINEEK
-1130 KKISFGLKPSYFDA
+1130 KRISFGLKPSYFDA

-1151 DEDDDDDEEVDED
+1151 DEEADGEEEDED
-1164 EEMEGADADAGSDGE
+1164 EEMEDADADADAAASDE
-1179 EDEDEE
+1179 EDDEDEDEE
-1185 SGDDDDDEGDFVEMD
+1185 SDDDDEGDFVEMD
-1200 EDSDAE
+1200 EDSDV
-1206 EDDEA
+1206 EDENA
-1211 PKSKKSALPALALS
+1211 SKSKKSAIPSLALS

-1237 DEVSD
+1237 SDSD
-1242 NGLSSSES
+1242 NGLSSSDESDSGS
-1250 DSDSDSDTAASAAA
+1250 DSDSDSAAAAAA
-1264 KKAAQRKEKAKSK
+1264 KKAAQCKEKAKSK
-1277 ARKNTLEEDLTADL
+1277 SRKSTLEEDLTADL

-1309 PNSSFLWIQFMSFAL
+1309 PNSSFLWIQFMSFSL

-1390 MVNILETSEKHEAAE
+1390 MINILETSEKTEAAE
-1405 EMFVKA
+1405 ELLVKA
-1411 KAKYSTQPEFWIEY
+1411 KAKYSTQGEFWIEW

-1502 EDNQVQVRNLFERTL
+1502 EGNQVQVRNLFERTL

-1529 LKKWLEYE
+1529 LKKWLDYE
-1537 KSHGD
+1537 KAHGD
-1542 AKSQQKVLKKA
+1542 AKSQQKVLKRA
-1553 KEFVDEINSKNAQ
+1553 KEFVDEINSKNAPTQ
-1566 PQDEEEEDD
+1566 EEEEND